1 MRHTVMVLLV
11 GLCVVLGCLIQGVR
25 GVYYVLVETAPY
37 DGNGDGLQDGIIV
50 FLLFR
55 DRELEPIVFYQADGT
70 AHIWVYQDGETVG
83 EEEVSFDS
91 SEMVGES
98 EGGILVKTSGEGLG
112 TVRVS
117 VHIKGRGEFTA
128 EKRDVV
134 LG

>member
-1 MRHTVMVLLV
+1 MRHDVMVLIL
-11 GLCVVLGCLIQGVR
+11 GLCVVTGCLGQGVR
-25 GVYYVLVETAPY
+25 GVYYVLVETEPY

-55 DRELEPIVFYQADGT
+55 DRELEPVVFYQAEGT
-70 AHIWVYQDGETVG
+70 AHIWVYQEGEIVG

-98 EGGILVKTSGEGLG
+98 EGGILVKTSGKGLG
-112 TVRVS
+112 TVKISVS
-117 VHIKGRGEFTA
+117 IKGRGEFTA